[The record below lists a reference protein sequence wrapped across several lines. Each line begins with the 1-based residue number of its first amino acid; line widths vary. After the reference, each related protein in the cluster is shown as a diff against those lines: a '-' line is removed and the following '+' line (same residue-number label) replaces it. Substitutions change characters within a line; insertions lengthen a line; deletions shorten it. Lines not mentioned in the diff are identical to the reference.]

1 VSANRFYTS
10 SAVRLASKNI
20 LVHQP
25 VEKVD
30 LNHVDDEPFEL
41 TEEIEAQII
50 GNLLPDDDDLLSG
63 VLDEVGRAGNANNG
77 DDVEDDI
84 FYTGGGME
92 LETDENMKL
101 AELNG
106 GVNNGHG
113 LLNGS
118 LNGEHPYGEHPSRTL
133 FVRNISSNVEDSE
146 LKAQFEVCIFP
157 IFAQS
162 CLFHLVRIL
171 SFLYMLVL
179 GLSAIYTFLQHY
191 GEISTLY
198 TACKHR
204 GFVMISYYDI
214 RSARNAMRSLQNK
227 PLRRRKLDIHYSIPK
242 VVT

>member
-1 VSANRFYTS
+1 VFANRFYTL
-10 SAVRLASKNI
+10 SAVRLASNNV

-41 TEEIEAQII
+41 TQEIEAQII

-101 AELNG
+101 EELNG

-133 FVRNISSNVEDSE
+133 FVRNINGNVEDSE
-146 LKAQFEVCIFP
+146 LKALFEVCIFP
-157 IFAQS
+157 IFARS
-162 CLFHLVRIL
+162 CFFHIVHIL
-171 SFLYMLVL
+171 SFLY
-179 GLSAIYTFLQHY
+179 A
-191 GEISTLY
+191 
-198 TACKHR
+198 
-204 GFVMISYYDI
+204 GFGFECNLHFH
-214 RSARNAMRSLQNK
+214 AALWRNPHPLHSL
-227 PLRRRKLDIHYSIPK
+227 
-242 VVT
+242 

>member
-10 SAVRLASKNI
+10 STARLASRNV

-30 LNHVDDEPFEL
+30 LNHVDNEPFEL

-63 VLDEVGRAGNANNG
+63 VLDEVGCVGNANNG

-92 LETDENMKL
+92 LETNENKKL
-101 AELNG
+101 AELNC
-106 GVNNGHG
+106 GVNDGHG

-133 FVRNISSNVEDSE
+133 FVRNINSNVEDSE
-146 LKAQFEVCIFP
+146 LKLLFEVFS
-157 IFAQS
+157 FLSFVAGS
-162 CLFHLVRIL
+162 CFFHLVHIL
-171 SFLYMLVL
+171 LFSYTVFVVVFN
-179 GLSAIYTFLQHY
+179 AIYSFPAA
-191 GEISTLY
+191 IW
-198 TACKHR
+198 
-204 GFVMISYYDI
+204 
-214 RSARNAMRSLQNK
+214 
-227 PLRRRKLDIHYSIPK
+227 
-242 VVT
+242 